1 MIKHILRTWHYFV
14 FPVWPCF
21 IGKKCLPLRT
31 YSLSVLSIVLSSVHY
46 SVLSGDLSGVFLLY
60 SLSCTFLCS
69 LFCDGIG
76 DSKGDGDHPGHGLI

>member
-31 YSLSVLSIVLSSVHY
+31 YSLSVLSSVHY

-60 SLSCTFLCS
+60 SLSCAFLCS

-76 DSKGDGDHPGHGLI
+76 DSKGDGDQDGHGLI